1 MHEGHA
7 AGRTST
13 QPDNAG
19 ATGGEKLYDFNTSSK
34 DHARAYTQ
42 FRGNPHETT
51 WATPSSLMYNCRGG
65 NAVIPQG
72 ITCSRTPM
80 YHLNSSSP
88 RKESS
93 DTSEVQPAIKRAI

>member
-19 ATGGEKLYDFNTSSK
+19 ATCGEKLCALNTGSK

-72 ITCSRTPM
+72 ITCSRTP
-80 YHLNSSSP
+80 YVSLELIIP
-88 RKESS
+88 TKGIE
-93 DTSEVQPAIKRAI
+93 